1 MANTNI
7 ESTTAAAQ
15 ADSNLSQ
22 ADFAHTESCLPTA
35 ADSAESPANAYT
47 GPRTEAGK
55 AVSSRNAVKHNL
67 CSKSLTGADL
77 EQFLKIRARFDEE
90 WEPATET
97 ENLLLDQ
104 MALSQWR
111 MDRALSLELNAFD
124 NDHLDEKL
132 LALALRYRTTAERS
146 FYKALSELQR
156 LRKTVREEAI
166 RREKLEAMEREAAVH
181 REMERLCF
189 VPCLS
194 VPEVPKSQR
203 SPIRT
208 DRSTVKSGDNF
219 PPPGDFKS
227 EAGLVTLCHS
237 EGRPLFALTAVWK
250 LSYAMKDGLLPIAGE
265 KSRLI

>member
-7 ESTTAAAQ
+7 ETTTTAEGQ
-15 ADSNLSQ
+15 ATLSQ
-22 ADFAHTESCLPTA
+22 ADFARGQSCLSSA
-35 ADSAESPANAYT
+35 ADSAESPATAST
-47 GPRTEAGK
+47 GPRSEAGK
-55 AVSSRNAVKHNL
+55 AISSRNAVKHNL

-189 VPCLS
+189 APIAPAPQFVSQNPNPAAFK
-194 VPEVPKSQR
+194 PELAPQIPAV
-203 SPIRT
+203 
-208 DRSTVKSGDNF
+208 
-219 PPPGDFKS
+219 
-227 EAGLVTLCHS
+227 
-237 EGRPLFALTAVWK
+237 EGRL
-250 LSYAMKDGLLPIAGE
+250 
-265 KSRLI
+265 